1 VGAEAG
7 ERAGSGGGADKPA
20 HRIREIAARA
30 GVSAATVDRVLHHRG
45 GVRDSTVADVLR
57 AIAELDGDRQAP
69 GPTIRIDVI
78 GPLALRTALE
88 AELPGLWPAVVQAQ
102 FHHGDSAAALAK
114 VVRSRSQGLIIQA
127 SVSPSDLKIPTVTLP
142 AWDDAGA
149 TAAYLVEQ
157 WLADRAGDVLI
168 VGGESDPRSGTFH
181 RAMAEH
187 RRLRVAPDVDA
198 VRALLDDNPSVRAIY
213 SFLSGAANTAIVEA
227 FLESHRNYDVFVG
240 NELDKENAEL
250 LRAHRIS
257 AVLHRDLRGDLR
269 RACLALLRARPEPVR
284 TAIQVI
290 TPFNLPAD
298 E

>member
-1 VGAEAG
+1 VDLGAG
-7 ERAGSGGGADKPA
+7 VDKPV

-57 AIAELDGDRQAP
+57 AIAELDGDREAP

-78 GPLALRTALE
+78 GPLAVRIALE
-88 AELPGLWPAVVQAQ
+88 AELPGLWPAVVRPR
-102 FHHGDSAAALAK
+102 FHHGDPVAALAK
-114 VVRSRSQGLIIQA
+114 VVRSRSQGLILQA
-127 SVSPSDLKIPTVTLP
+127 ALPPPTEIPTVTLP
-142 AWDDAGA
+142 TGDDAGA

-168 VGGESDPRSGTFH
+168 VGGASDPRAGSFH
-181 RAMAEH
+181 HAMAEH
-187 RRLRVAPDVDA
+187 RRLRDAPDVDA
-198 VRALLDDNPSVRAIY
+198 VRELLDDNRSVRAVY
-213 SFLSGAANTAIVEA
+213 SFLPGAANAAIVEA